1 MEKLQEVTKAM
12 KTQMVEPFMGKGI
25 KAKKVKKWAF
35 QVEAYFKFQTINMDV
50 DWLRLAQ
57 FFLRDYALE
66 WWITQ
71 KDVEPNL
78 MGTLLCR
85 TFKAKLNEIFTPHN

>member
-1 MEKLQEVTKAM
+1 
-12 KTQMVEPFMGKGI
+12 
-25 KAKKVKKWAF
+25 
-35 QVEAYFKFQTINMDV
+35 MDV